1 MIRAQIT
8 VTLKDDVMDPQG
20 QAVGQALGSLGF
32 GGVESVRVG
41 RHFDLMLEGD
51 DVEAARKNLAE
62 MCDKL
67 LANTVIER
75 YDINLEKC

>member
-20 QAVGQALGSLGF
+20 QAVSQALGSLGF
-32 GGVESVRVG
+32 GGVETVRVG
-41 RHFDLMLEGD
+41 RHFDLVLDGD
-51 DVEAARKNLAE
+51 DVAAAELALND
-62 MCDKL
+62 MCEKL

-75 YDINLEKC
+75 YEVKLEKR